1 MDDSRNCCAYIT
13 APTRRQRTHVSSDGI
28 VRPGRCAYLI
38 PDSCRSIAVA
48 SSCCPCS
55 SASCRASVAHLIAR
69 ALSPVRAYAVAS
81 AKKIPRRLGVSWKR
95 QLLELGDR
103 LLRFPKPDQ
112 HAAQVEAGEPEV
124 GPARRGV
131 PVLFGGGAGEPLT
144 LQDLAEVV
152 VRVGVLR
159 VDCDGQAVRFGRAI
173 PLGLHPE
180 QHAVIVVGIAEVD
193 AERDD
198 RAIVGLRPAPVLDL
212 TVERD
217 QVRVRL
223 RERRVAGDCG
233 FVGRDRARQIAGARE
248 LEPSREIRRGVISE
262 GADAGQYFVFESG
275 PRRSR
280 TLRAARA
287 RAAHRRG
294 GPTRGTRARGRS
306 RQPPIRSTEPGH
318 AAGG

>member
-1 MDDSRNCCAYIT
+1 MCLLDPGQLPIDRGGQLLL
-13 APTRRQRTHVSSDGI
+13 PVLERELPRVGGPLDRQGLVAGPR
-28 VRPGRCAYLI
+28 VRGRK
-38 PDSCRSIAVA
+38 REE
-48 SSCCPCS
+48 
-55 SASCRASVAHLIAR
+55 
-69 ALSPVRAYAVAS
+69 
-81 AKKIPRRLGVSWKR
+81 IPRRLGVAWQR

-112 HAAQVEAGEPEV
+112 HAAQIEAGEPEV
-124 GPARRGV
+124 GPARRGL

-159 VDCDGQAVRFGRAI
+159 VDGDRQSVGFGRAI
-173 PLGLHPE
+173 PLRLHPE

-198 RAIVGLRPAPVLDL
+198 RAIVGLRPGPVLDL
-212 TVERD
+212 TVQRD

-248 LEPSREIRRGVISE
+248 LQPSREIRRGVISE
-262 GADAGQYFVFESG
+262 
-275 PRRSR
+275 
-280 TLRAARA
+280 AR
-287 RAAHRRG
+287 
-294 GPTRGTRARGRS
+294 
-306 RQPPIRSTEPGH
+306 
-318 AAGG
+318 